1 MNKDEKIKELEQRIQ
16 KQAEIITTL
25 ENMLEKMEKL
35 LNEEVF
41 KD

>member
-1 MNKDEKIKELEQRIQ
+1 MNKDEKIKELEEKIR
-16 KQAEIITTL
+16 KQGEIITTL